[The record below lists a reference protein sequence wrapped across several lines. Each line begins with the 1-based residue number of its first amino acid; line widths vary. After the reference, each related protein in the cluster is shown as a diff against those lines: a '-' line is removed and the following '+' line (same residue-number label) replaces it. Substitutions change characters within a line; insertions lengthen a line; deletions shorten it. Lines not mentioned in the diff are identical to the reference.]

1 MTARKVALAGATG
14 NLGPSVLD
22 ELLNAGFDVTV
33 LTRNGS
39 NHKFDARAK
48 VAEVNYDSI
57 DSLKS
62 ALAGH
67 DALVNTL
74 GSIGRDVHLRLID
87 AAVAAGVSRILPS
100 EFGSDTTN
108 PKASKLPVYA
118 DKVAVQEHLKK
129 IARETDTSYTF
140 VINGPFLDWGLKV
153 KFLLDT
159 SGPTTELYDGGN
171 SKFSTTT
178 LRGAGRAVAG
188 VLKNLEETKNRT
200 VYVEEANLTQ
210 RRLLDY
216 LDRDVPTK
224 NVATTDLERAAYE
237 ELEKSEPNVGL
248 FVINFLKRTI
258 FDEEYGSNFS
268 RDQLSNSLLNVKYL
282 SEEELRNVVLD
293 NTRVG

>member
-1 MTARKVALAGATG
+1 MSAKRVALAGATG

-22 ELLNAGFDVTV
+22 ELLNAGFNVTV

-39 NHKFDARAK
+39 NHKFDTRAK
-48 VAEVNYDSI
+48 VAKVNYDSI
-57 DSLKS
+57 GSLKS

-74 GSIGRDVHLRLID
+74 GTIGRDVHLRLID

-153 KFLLDT
+153 KFLLGT
-159 SGPTTELYDGGN
+159 NGQTELYDGGN

-178 LRGAGRAVAG
+178 LRGAGRAVVG
-188 VLKNLEETKNRT
+188 VLRNLEETKNRT
-200 VYVEEANLTQ
+200 VYVEEANLSQ

-216 LDRDVPTK
+216 IDREVPTK
-224 NVATTDLERAAYE
+224 NVATDELERTAYE
-237 ELEKSEPNVGL
+237 ELEKSDPNMGL
-248 FVINFLKRTI
+248 VAINFLKRVI

-282 SEEELRNVVLD
+282 SEEELRNVILD
-293 NTRVG
+293 NISVG